1 MIATRWPRRAAP
13 GAGSVEQRTER
24 NGPRRMT
31 LFAIALA
38 LASVLGF
45 SSTAQEFRALPHID
59 KIFAEYDRRDSPGC
73 AVALYKDG
81 KILYERG
88 YGTADLEHDVRITP
102 DTVFYAGSVS
112 KQFTAFA
119 AALAIQKGYLAADDS
134 IRKYLPEL
142 PAYADAITVRHLVHH
157 TSGLRDFYTL
167 LSIAGRRQDALFDN
181 ADILRIAARQKAL
194 NFAPGADYLY
204 SNTGYTLLAIVVG
217 RASKMSFGAFAD
229 THIFKPL
236 GMTSTHFGDDAARLV
251 RKRAY
256 GYTWGT
262 KGEPRLDTPGGE
274 RVGAGGL
281 FTTVRDLQ
289 RWDENFYTAR
299 LGGRALIDQLQTPG
313 ALDGGKP
320 LSYAWGLQIGTYRGV
335 PIVEHS
341 GSLGG
346 YRAHLLRF
354 PAQHFSVA
362 ALCNVSSVVLAPLA
376 RHVADVVLA
385 NRFTEPKP
393 PASGGSPAARGG
405 QTAPAPVPATSDT
418 ASNLA
423 SVAEFAGVY
432 VSDEIDA
439 MFTITTEHG
448 HVLIQR
454 DEDNEPT
461 VLQPSADAGF
471 RFRNMTIRFLRS
483 QSGAIDALVVDAGRV
498 RDIRFV
504 RK

>member
-1 MIATRWPRRAAP
+1 
-13 GAGSVEQRTER
+13 
-24 NGPRRMT
+24 
-31 LFAIALA
+31 
-38 LASVLGF
+38 
-45 SSTAQEFRALPHID
+45 
-59 KIFAEYDRRDSPGC
+59 
-73 AVALYKDG
+73 
-81 KILYERG
+81 
-88 YGTADLEHDVRITP
+88 
-102 DTVFYAGSVS
+102 
-112 KQFTAFA
+112 
-119 AALAIQKGYLAADDS
+119 
-134 IRKYLPEL
+134 
-142 PAYADAITVRHLVHH
+142 
-157 TSGLRDFYTL
+157 
-167 LSIAGRRQDALFDN
+167 
-181 ADILRIAARQKAL
+181 
-194 NFAPGADYLY
+194 
-204 SNTGYTLLAIVVG
+204 
-217 RASKMSFGAFAD
+217 
-229 THIFKPL
+229 
-236 GMTSTHFGDDAARLV
+236 
-251 RKRAY
+251 
-256 GYTWGT
+256 
-262 KGEPRLDTPGGE
+262 
-274 RVGAGGL
+274 
-281 FTTVRDLQ
+281 
-289 RWDENFYTAR
+289 
-299 LGGRALIDQLQTPG
+299 
-313 ALDGGKP
+313 
-320 LSYAWGLQIGTYRGV
+320 
-335 PIVEHS
+335 
-341 GSLGG
+341 
-346 YRAHLLRF
+346 LLRF